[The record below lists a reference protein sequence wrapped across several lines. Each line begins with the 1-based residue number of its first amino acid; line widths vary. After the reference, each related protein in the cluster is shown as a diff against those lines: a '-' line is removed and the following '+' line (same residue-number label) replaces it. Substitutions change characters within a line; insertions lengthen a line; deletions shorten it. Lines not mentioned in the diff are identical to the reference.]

1 MIAEKKDE
9 QDLDRNKTIEIE
21 MVEIKETTK

>member
-21 MVEIKETTK
+21 MMEIKETTK